1 MGRKK
6 QVQDNYWE
14 EEYLKD
20 TQKQEQ
26 LINNGKIEEEQD
38 AGDDDDIVVG
48 DEVEEVEEV
57 EDEEEEIEHPGQK
70 TGPTFFDSEDED
82 EDEEEEV
89 EEMDYTYAELDA
101 AVFQVLEWLREYKGE
116 GDDTHR
122 PITRSALESA
132 IQKLCVVPRD
142 IKPEFLVAFVDT
154 LGVWDLYGS
163 QIKNKTL
170 LSETLAETN

>member
-26 LINNGKIEEEQD
+26 LINNGKIEEE
-38 AGDDDDIVVG
+38 AEEDDDIVVG
-48 DEVEEVEEV
+48 DEVEEEV
-57 EDEEEEIEHPGQK
+57 EEEEEEEEEKPHQK

-89 EEMDYTYAELDA
+89 EEMDFTYAELDA

-132 IQKLCVVPRD
+132 IQKQCLVPRD

-154 LGVWDLYGS
+154 LGIWELYVS
-163 QIKNKTL
+163 
-170 LSETLAETN
+170 